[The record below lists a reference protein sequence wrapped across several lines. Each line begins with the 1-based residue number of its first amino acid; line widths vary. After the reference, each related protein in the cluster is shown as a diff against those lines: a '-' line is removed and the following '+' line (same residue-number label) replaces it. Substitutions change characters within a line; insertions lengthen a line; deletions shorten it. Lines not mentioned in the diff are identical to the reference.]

1 MQGIRYYFNDKN
13 ENIEIKKCNSSIH
26 SNKAHFHNEISLG
39 LVENGGCRTQI
50 GGNTYEL
57 DESTVLIIPA
67 ELVHKCNPVNLEQWK
82 FRMLYI
88 NKEWFENSFNLEG
101 SNIKFSYMKANE
113 KMFASIKKLFFE
125 IENNIMNIENE
136 SKLLKYISFLTDTCS
151 TRYEEEILMDSDLEK
166 IDKIKEYINDNYLNN
181 VKLSDLAKLSDM
193 SKYCLIRKFE
203 EVQGLSPHKYITNLR
218 INRSKELL
226 KNNKDFADLALESG
240 FYDQSHFIK
249 YFKEYTGTTPMRY
262 KKSCN

>member
-1 MQGIRYYFNDKN
+1 MHGIRYYFNAEN
-13 ENIEIKKCNSSIH
+13 ENIEIKKCNNSIH

-67 ELVHKCNPVNLEQWK
+67 ELVHKCNPVNFDKWK

-88 NKEWFENSFNLEG
+88 NKEWFESSFNVDS
-101 SNIKFSYMKANE
+101 SNIKFSYIKANQ
-113 KMFASIKKLFFE
+113 KMFLSIKQLFSE
-125 IENNIMNIENE
+125 IENSIINIENE
-136 SKLLKYISFLTDTCS
+136 SRLLKCISFMTNTSSVCCEKES
-151 TRYEEEILMDSDLEK
+151 LMDSDLEK
-166 IDKIKEYINDNYLNN
+166 VNMLKEYMDNNYLDNI
-181 VKLSDLAKLSDM
+181 KLSDLSKFSGM
-193 SKYCLIRKFE
+193 NKYCLIRRFE

-218 INRSKELL
+218 INHSKELI
-226 KNNKDFADLALESG
+226 KNNKDSADLALESG

-249 YFKEYTGTTPMRY
+249 YFKEYTGTTPMKY
-262 KKSCN
+262 KKSFN